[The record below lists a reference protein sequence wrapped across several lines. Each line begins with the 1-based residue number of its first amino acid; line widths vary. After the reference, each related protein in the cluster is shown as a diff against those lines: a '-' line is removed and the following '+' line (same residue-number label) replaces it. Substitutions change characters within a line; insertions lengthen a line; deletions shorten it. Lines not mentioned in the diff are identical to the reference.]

1 MNKNYKCSMEF
12 YDLLIQEH
20 WQQRFPQSIN

>member
-20 WQQRFPQSIN
+20 WQQRSPQSIN